1 MKPHLT
7 LFLLLSCHS
16 LTAQR
21 KEQLLTLETN
31 FGEMKIILFDD
42 TPKHKANFLKLTNEK
57 FFEDLLFHRVIN
69 DFMIQGGDPESRNAE
84 KGVRLGSGGD
94 ELDRIPFEF
103 TTKHVHIKGALA
115 AARDG
120 NAEKASSACQFYIVT
135 GKKYTEA
142 QIKQTENSIAARQTQ
157 REKFAYTPEQIKAYS
172 EIGGTPFLD
181 NNYTVFGQ
189 VIHGIEVAEKI
200 QKVKTDKS
208 DRPEEDIKMR
218 ITTKKISKKKITKL
232 YGYKFS

>member
-7 LFLLLSCHS
+7 LLFLLSCQS
-16 LTAQR
+16 LSAQR
-21 KEQLLTLETN
+21 KEQLLTLKTD

-42 TPKHKANFLKLTNEK
+42 TPKHKANFLKLTSEK

-84 KGVRLGSGGD
+84 KGIRLGSGGD
-94 ELDRIPFEF
+94 ELERIPFEF
-103 TTKHVHIKGALA
+103 TPKHVHLKGALA

-135 GKKYTEA
+135 GKIYTEA
-142 QIKQTENSIAARQTQ
+142 QIKQTENSIAARQMQ
-157 REKFAYTPEQIKAYS
+157 REKFAYTPEQIKAYA

-189 VIHGIEVAEKI
+189 VIQGIEVAEKI

-218 ITTKKISKKKITKL
+218 ISSKKVSKKKITKK
-232 YGYKFS
+232 YCYSFS